1 MFQNWYNYKE
11 KETNPQLRVSNF
23 ITTLSTK
30 RPTRLQEYSR
40 LEKDYQ
46 LDLTNIYETFH
57 PK

>member
-1 MFQNWYNYKE
+1 MFQNWYNCKE
-11 KETNPQLRVSNF
+11 KETNPVRVSNF

-46 LDLTNIYETFH
+46 LDLTDIYKTFH